1 MGWPLLRLAATELVS
16 GVSGETEQKM
26 RDLFQKAKVS
36 ILSEKI

>member
-16 GVSGETEQKM
+16 GVSGETEEKM

-36 ILSEKI
+36 TLSEKI